1 MATGVSQTFTP
12 CIFRWRP
19 MFRQFITV
27 IVQEKK
33 VRQGSLVIQLCTF
46 DSVRLQL
53 LSGFGDCQTCVNG
66 VGAESRL
73 LASKMS
79 SNC

>member
-1 MATGVSQTFTP
+1 
-12 CIFRWRP
+12 

-66 VGAESRL
+66 DGVKAAGE
-73 LASKMS
+73 
-79 SNC
+79 